1 MSRNLWPN
9 IHRGSVTCGF
19 IMNATMAI
27 AFAALAAAAPAFAQ
41 SSLNSS
47 FAPAIDYA
55 LPPPDGPSLIEP
67 STPDDA
73 ALNDR
78 TPSEAAP
85 EDANLG
91 DDAIPSDAT
100 SSVVDKVDAET
111 NSENQVNN
119 VLEVPQALP
128 SGNLQPSVDG
138 DPSVRD
144 DGGQAPDQLC
154 NTDDEQDAQDDVN
167 SGVSVVSAPLV
178 TDEFSL
184 DGAGVFQS
192 TQTLANPGFR
202 PGFAPTSPGVMALRR
217 LAGGGN
223 STIFPNSPM
232 FPRRW
237 ARFSNGMRGRAR

>member
-1 MSRNLWPN
+1 
-9 IHRGSVTCGF
+9 
-19 IMNATMAI
+19 MNA
-27 AFAALAAAAPAFAQ
+27 LRQ
-41 SSLNSS
+41 SHLWRSRR
-47 FAPAIDYA
+47 PRQ
-55 LPPPDGPSLIEP
+55 PSLIEP
-67 STPDDA
+67 SPRDDA
-73 ALNDR
+73 VLDEKK
-78 TPSEAAP
+78 PSAATP

-167 SGVSVVSAPLV
+167 SGVSVVSAPRV
-178 TDEFSL
+178 TDEFS
-184 DGAGVFQS
+184 
-192 TQTLANPGFR
+192 
-202 PGFAPTSPGVMALRR
+202 
-217 LAGGGN
+217 
-223 STIFPNSPM
+223 
-232 FPRRW
+232 
-237 ARFSNGMRGRAR
+237 